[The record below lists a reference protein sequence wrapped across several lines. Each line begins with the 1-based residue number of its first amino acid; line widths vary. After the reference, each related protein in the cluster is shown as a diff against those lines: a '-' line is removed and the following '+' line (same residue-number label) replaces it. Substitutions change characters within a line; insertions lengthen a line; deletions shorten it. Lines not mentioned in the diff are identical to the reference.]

1 MITTKFYLDTR
12 RTPGGNPAPLKITI
26 YWKGRVAYLSTGVK
40 ILPGEWDVKGGY
52 AKDRVTQQ
60 AISRIKV
67 RVDTLLT
74 NMQESHR
81 LDGLDAME
89 IKNLLEREMSPDS
102 HEKARFLDCLEAY
115 AITRPQPRT
124 TEIYQATAA
133 RIRAFDPHADNLR
146 FEDITLSWLERFDSF
161 LALTSPKANARN
173 IHFRNIRA
181 VFNDARRKKYT
192 QCYPFLDFKV
202 RPEPTAHK
210 NLLVEQLR
218 TLFNA
223 EVKPWQQKYVDFFKI
238 SFMLIGIN
246 TGDLIHATGING
258 DRLEYERAKTHKPYS
273 IKVEPECLALIN
285 KYRGEKY
292 LLNVL
297 DTYAKTNHWTSKV
310 NNELQ
315 TIAKDLGLPKI
326 STNWMRHSW
335 ATIAA
340 ELDIPNDTIAAAAG
354 HSRKTVT
361 DIYINFD
368 RTKIDRANRQ
378 VLDYVLYDRK
388 PEDAYKMIQ
397 RLTEMVEDLRRE

>member
-1 MITTKFYLDTR
+1 
-12 RTPGGNPAPLKITI
+12 
-26 YWKGRVAYLSTGVK
+26 
-40 ILPGEWDVKGGY
+40 
-52 AKDRVTQQ
+52 
-60 AISRIKV
+60 
-67 RVDTLLT
+67 
-74 NMQESHR
+74 
-81 LDGLDAME
+81 
-89 IKNLLEREMSPDS
+89 
-102 HEKARFLDCLEAY
+102 
-115 AITRPQPRT
+115 
-124 TEIYQATAA
+124 
-133 RIRAFDPHADNLR
+133 
-146 FEDITLSWLERFDSF
+146 
-161 LALTSPKANARN
+161 
-173 IHFRNIRA
+173 
-181 VFNDARRKKYT
+181 
-192 QCYPFLDFKV
+192 
-202 RPEPTAHK
+202 
-210 NLLVEQLR
+210 
-218 TLFNA
+218 
-223 EVKPWQQKYVDFFKI
+223 
-238 SFMLIGIN
+238 MLIGIN

-397 RLTEMVEDLRRE
+397 RLTEMVEDLRRA